1 MNYELTLVL
10 VIAAAALLFALP
22 FILRRHR
29 GLRDRETAGKL
40 GYGFQGRIPADF
52 YLQLQAFELLHG
64 AQEQDVYNLLFR
76 VEGNRQYAVFSV
88 DVGHIQRETISRNLR
103 VFFAAGEDFTL
114 PRFRLR
120 PKNLGHRID
129 REPDINF
136 PQDPVF
142 SRRFLLQGY
151 PEEAVR
157 ALFHPRFRGYLRT
170 LREVELESRQ
180 NRLIVT
186 HPRRIPISRLVR
198 EGEEIVRL
206 IAEDPG
212 IQ

>member
-1 MNYELTLVL
+1 MSYELTRVL
-10 VIAAAALLFALP
+10 VIAAAALLIALP
-22 FILRRHR
+22 FAFRRY
-29 GLRDRETAGKL
+29 LAIRDRETAGKL
-40 GYGFQGRIPADF
+40 GYGFQGRIPGDF
-52 YLQLQAFELLHG
+52 YLHLQAFELLQG
-64 AQEQDVYNLLFR
+64 LQEQDIYNLLFR

-88 DVGHIQRETISRNLR
+88 DVGGYQRISPSRKIR

-114 PRFRLR
+114 PRFKLLL
-120 PKNLGHRID
+120 KNLGHRID

-136 PQDPVF
+136 PEDPVF

-157 ALFHPRFRGYLRT
+157 AFFHRRLRGYLRI
-170 LREVELESRQ
+170 LREVELEARQ

-198 EGEEIVRL
+198 EGEEIVKL
-206 IAEDPG
+206 IADEPE
-212 IQ
+212 I